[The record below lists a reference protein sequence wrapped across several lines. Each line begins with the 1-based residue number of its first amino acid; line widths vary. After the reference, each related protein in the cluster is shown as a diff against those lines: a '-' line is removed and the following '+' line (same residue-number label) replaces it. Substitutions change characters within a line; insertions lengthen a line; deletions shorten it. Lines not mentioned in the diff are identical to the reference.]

1 MLALMGE
8 PIETPRSAVPV
19 AANVLEYR
27 RGERPEMI
35 VRRRAVRVGLFVLSL
50 AGAISVF
57 LPFAYGESPMS
68 VVSEWMTSGREGLLA
83 LIGAPFFA
91 GLVAMA
97 WKLRLSFSAPPSR
110 AARSVVYLF
119 AGMLATSTG
128 VFCAQALSNDMNLFE
143 RLQVCVAVG
152 LLVVGLIVVTWLGL
166 REHRNEA
173 ATAAIYFAY
182 AANATMCLLV
192 FADSAQAGWWMTLGV
207 VGVMGA
213 EMALT
218 IVETALGR

>member
-1 MLALMGE
+1 MLAWMGE

-27 RGERPEMI
+27 RGEMPEMI
-35 VRRRAVRVGLFVLSL
+35 LRRPRVRVGLFVLSL
-50 AGAISVF
+50 AGVVSVF
-57 LPFAYGESPMS
+57 LPFAYGESPLSAVM
-68 VVSEWMTSGREGLLA
+68 EWMASGREGVLA

-91 GLVAMA
+91 GIVAMA
-97 WKLRLSFSAPPSR
+97 WKLRLSLAAPPSR

-119 AGMLATSTG
+119 AGMLATATG
-128 VFCAQALSNDMNLFE
+128 VFCAQALSSDMNLFE
-143 RLQVCVAVG
+143 RLQVGVAVG
-152 LLVVGLIVVTWLGL
+152 LLVVGLIVVGWLGL

-173 ATAAIYFAY
+173 ATATIYFTY

-192 FADSAQAGWWMTLGV
+192 FADSAQAGWWVTLGV
-207 VGVMGA
+207 VGVMGT

-218 IVETALGR
+218 IVETAMGR